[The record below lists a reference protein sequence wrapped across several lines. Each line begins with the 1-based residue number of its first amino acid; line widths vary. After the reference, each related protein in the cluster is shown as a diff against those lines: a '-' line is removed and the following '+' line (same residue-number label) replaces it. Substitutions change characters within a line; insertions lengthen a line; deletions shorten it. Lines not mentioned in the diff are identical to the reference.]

1 MKHDNKVFEVKL
13 GVSNFQPEEI
23 EVKINEQDR
32 MLVINAKHE
41 EKRDDH
47 GFISRQFSRQIYIP
61 EVSLSGLK
69 GAISEFDIS
78 PSLIK
83 LWIKQLNKPIQ
94 CEIVRFTL

>member
-1 MKHDNKVFEVKL
+1 MKHDNKMFEVKL

-23 EVKINEQDR
+23 EVKVNEQDR

-61 EVSLSGLK
+61 EVSLV
-69 GAISEFDIS
+69 AF
-78 PSLIK
+78 
-83 LWIKQLNKPIQ
+83 LNK
-94 CEIVRFTL
+94 RFLDNYKLKQQFIHYLERLVVICIYCAYF